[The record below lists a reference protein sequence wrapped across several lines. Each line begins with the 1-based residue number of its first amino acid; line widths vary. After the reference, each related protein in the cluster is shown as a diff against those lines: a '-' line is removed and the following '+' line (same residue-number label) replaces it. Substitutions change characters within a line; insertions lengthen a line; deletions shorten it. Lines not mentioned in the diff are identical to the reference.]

1 MVAKI
6 AAWKR
11 HKVEYILKIIIAII
25 LGFFIYVY
33 MLASMAY
40 AWEHNK
46 YSLYFYAALF
56 LIVLAWEKSDII
68 KNAAY
73 NGAILAT
80 FTFIVLYVADLI
92 LTFLT

>member
-6 AAWKR
+6 TAWKR

-68 KNAAY
+68 MQHIMGQSLPPLHSSY
-73 NGAILAT
+73 CMW
-80 FTFIVLYVADLI
+80 
-92 LTFLT
+92 LT